1 MMKKIKMFSMSWHW
15 IFSLLILP
23 VAFPCFADPSTGD
36 LRVTGAFSHPEKG
49 DFLFIQEFGAHLA
62 EDERG
67 FWSYEGGEGGIYWRA
82 GENKA
87 LYKLHIEQSAL
98 NPNGF
103 DSTLKISRSAVT
115 VIHSPTVGGGTEK
128 AVITIQSS
136 RLWTRENSFL
146 PRKQTINE
154 LELICPLEQRHCVKE
169 NKILLADTQKK
180 LADSTVARA
189 FKVFATEVGREI
201 YFVFEDKESNDR
213 FVIDRPSI
221 PNGKGKYV
229 ARVWQVSGDTV
240 TQIGQAEATD
250 GTKDFLTHESTKKP
264 IPLQPRGLG
273 PNQRL
278 VHKSSWGT
286 AEKNHQQRIQTTGVY
301 AIEHSGCSALLMP
314 RPE

>member
-87 LYKLHIEQSAL
+87 LYKLHM
-98 NPNGF
+98 
-103 DSTLKISRSAVT
+103 
-115 VIHSPTVGGGTEK
+115 
-128 AVITIQSS
+128 
-136 RLWTRENSFL
+136 
-146 PRKQTINE
+146 TINE